1 MLLLLLLVLGALA
14 ASWYFAN
21 RGETVDAEEV
31 PNVVGLQR
39 PDAERRLDER
49 GFETEVK
56 PVDSRRQPGTV
67 IVQRPSPGTTYG
79 EGGIVVISVARSP
92 SEVEVPDV
100 AGLRTQVALTR
111 LRSAGLNPRAQAV
124 QSRKPKGIVLRQ
136 VPPAGTEVPRG
147 SAAVVV
153 VSAGPQLANVPEV
166 VGLST
171 DAATAQLTRA
181 GFRTQVQR
189 VPSDQPE
196 GTVVAQAPGGGA
208 RAQRGRVVRIN
219 VSRGGTETTTT
230 VVTTTTTPSRAT
242 VPDAVGQDEATAR
255 STLEGAGF
263 VVSVVDRTVTD
274 PSQEGI
280 VVRQSPLGGSSAA
293 PGSTVTITVG
303 RIR

>member
-1 MLLLLLLVLGALA
+1 
-14 ASWYFAN
+14 
-21 RGETVDAEEV
+21 V
-31 PNVVGLQR
+31 P
-39 PDAERRLDER
+39 
-49 GFETEVK
+49 K
-56 PVDSRRQPGTV
+56 
-67 IVQRPSPGTTYG
+67 
-79 EGGIVVISVARSP
+79 
-92 SEVEVPDV
+92 
-100 AGLRTQVALTR
+100 
-111 LRSAGLNPRAQAV
+111 
-124 QSRKPKGIVLRQ
+124 
-136 VPPAGTEVPRG
+136 G

-153 VSAGPQLANVPEV
+153 VSAGPQLADVPDV

-181 GFRTQVQR
+181 GFRTQIQR
-189 VPSDQPE
+189 VPSNQPE

-219 VSRGGTETTTT
+219 VARGGSETTTT

-263 VVSVVDRTVTD
+263 VVRAVDRTVTD
-274 PSQEGI
+274 PSQEGL
-280 VVRQSPLGGSSAA
+280 VVRQSPVGGSSAA